1 MLLGLALAT
10 CPELVAL
17 SLDSATLTTIPAR
30 YYAGDEVSLQAT
42 VRADSG
48 EKLVP
53 LALRPGSGLSAQG
66 EASDPELRELR
77 IGKSPEGWV
86 LTLRFVPWSP
96 GPGSIP
102 ELRLKGLRVPAI
114 GYSAASI
121 LGPDE
126 RDPQPPRP
134 QRDLPGT
141 AFYLALFAALLLV
154 LAALGLVVALWL
166 VPAARSRLAT
176 RRAAL
181 AFRRLERSLDYLE
194 SEIGSADPA
203 SYYAALSRALRLY
216 LAARALPEALALTA
230 AEIARL
236 PEGAFP
242 APATKARTVELFSLA
257 DRVRYGGEG
266 YAEADRR
273 ARLES
278 AAEEARAIGNET
290 EEALLAR
297 V

>member
-77 IGKSPEGWV
+77 IG
-86 LTLRFVPWSP
+86 WSP